1 MPKNLEEEANK
12 SQRINNSNNNQNYND
27 NNYNNKFPK
36 TNIKNNETN
45 INNNNQKNNF
55 NEEMNQNRNMN
66 FNNGFFFQMDMENND
81 FMNPGDIMNFVNNAL
96 NKANIAMNNM
106 NQKYQDNMHVHFNY
120 HSNKNINNDEDDDE
134 DYSNNYYNNNIN
146 YHYHYYNIK
155 DTNKPAARENFDEY
169 FTTEDK
175 NYFIKAKKCMLSNSI
190 KKSQIF
196 L

>member
-106 NQKYQDNMHVHFNY
+106 NQKYQDNMHVHYNY

-175 NYFIKAKKCMLSNSI
+175 NYFIKAKKFMLSNSI
-190 KKSQIF
+190 KKGQIF